1 MVTCVTRLEEWEIMS
16 RFNLVE
22 RKVTKFLRTPLS
34 VRSAMAVIVT
44 ATFASVIA
52 GGVLIRFLDPAEF
65 PNVGIGLWW
74 ALQTVTTVG
83 YGDVTPENAIGR
95 VVGAIIML
103 ESIAFVA
110 IVTAAITSS
119 FVERARREQ
128 PSPADL
134 EERLRLEQLAG
145 ELADIKAQLE
155 RMQRTLDRGGSAGG
169 TSAL

>member
-1 MVTCVTRLEEWEIMS
+1 
-16 RFNLVE
+16 
-22 RKVTKFLRTPLS
+22 
-34 VRSAMAVIVT
+34 MAVIVT
-44 ATFASVIA
+44 ATLTSVIA

-128 PSPADL
+128 TTPADL
-134 EERLRLEQLAG
+134 EERVRIEQLAG
-145 ELADIKAQLE
+145 ELADIKARLE
-155 RMQRTLDRGGSAGG
+155 RMQRTLDRGGSSGG